1 MPDVLAIVSKAVFEK
16 EAAGLGPGQVWPI
29 DRYRSENK
37 HLAQLASGGRLLL
50 VTVRPP
56 KEALWLVAVLESPV
70 MTGKEWCAK
79 PNRVPITDVTA
90 LRKRIRFASGKG
102 IEAAPGALG
111 MSLQT
116 PRALTPSAAER
127 LLAKAQRSLRP
138 KGPINV
144 TKHEPDSPLPCLC
157 GHCLPGCSDRA
168 AAGGMSFVRASSEAA
183 GRRLYY
189 WMPEEL
195 SPVADA
201 VNRSVRGALAARM
214 AARR

>member
-37 HLAQLASGGRLLL
+37 NLAKLASGGRLLL

-56 KEALWLVAVLESPV
+56 KEALWLVAALENPVL
-70 MTGKEWCAK
+70 TGKEWIAQ
-79 PNRVPITDVTA
+79 PNRLPITDVTA

-102 IEAAPGALG
+102 IQAAAGALG

-127 LLAKAQRSLRP
+127 LIAKAERERRP

-144 TKHEPDSPLPCLC
+144 TRHEPDSPLPCLC
-157 GHCLPGCSDRA
+157 GHCLSGCSDRA
-168 AAGGMSFVRASSEAA
+168 AAGGMSFVRASTEAA
-183 GRRLYY
+183 GRRLFY

-195 SPVADA
+195 APMTDA
-201 VNRSVRGALAARM
+201 VNRSVRGALAAKL
-214 AARR
+214 ARR